1 MQSQCDGAASNEKRE
16 SCTGKA
22 AVQGERVQGQGQ
34 QRKTCGQAST
44 AQSEFFQAL
53 HAGSAHATGRRLWKP
68 PLSTWTTLCL
78 KRVQPSAAFMSPS
91 FSLFLR

>member
-78 KRVQPSAAFMSPS
+78 KRVQPSDAFMSPS